1 MCFLLGT
8 AVITKI
14 TSNVI
19 LKVQKDQIT
28 INIQD
33 MERRIDELNRENT
46 SLKLEIQNLQNK
58 EVIFDKMKNEMFYGY
73 EYTFNTLEE
82 LKKDMKEYISYYN
95 NQRITE
101 K

>member
-33 MERRIDELNRENT
+33 MERRIDELDRENT

-58 EVIFDKMKNEMFYGY
+58 EVIFDKMKNEGF
-73 EYTFNTLEE
+73 TVNL
-82 LKKDMKEYISYYN
+82 DNVIYIS
-95 NQRITE
+95 E
-101 K
+101 

>member
-19 LKVQKDQIT
+19 LKVQKNQIT

-58 EVIFDKMKNEMFYGY
+58 EVIFDKMKNEGF
-73 EYTFNTLEE
+73 TVNL
-82 LKKDMKEYISYYN
+82 DNVIYIS
-95 NQRITE
+95 E
-101 K
+101 

>member
-58 EVIFDKMKNEMFYGY
+58 EVIFDKMKNEGF
-73 EYTFNTLEE
+73 TVNL
-82 LKKDMKEYISYYN
+82 DNVIYIS
-95 NQRITE
+95 E
-101 K
+101 